1 MTKSLEKN
9 RPQEK
14 VSDKNKKGPWIFM
27 VVSLVLLL
35 LVFLFNKEKGMEV
48 TKAFYHLVIEIF
60 PFLLVVFALMVLIN
74 LYLKMDVLKKHM
86 GKESGIKGWI
96 IAIVAGILSMGAIYM
111 WFPLLKDL
119 INKGVKPGL
128 VGVFL
133 YNRAI
138 KLHWL
143 PLMALYFGLKYVAV
157 LTLVTIIISVL
168 QGFIIDFF
176 LLKNRRDSLE

>member
-1 MTKSLEKN
+1 MQKTKETN

-14 VSDKNKKGPWIFM
+14 TPDKNKKGPWIFM
-27 VVSLVLLL
+27 FISLFLFA
-35 LVFLFNKEKGMEV
+35 LVFLFNKEKGIEV
-48 TKAFYHLVIEIF
+48 SKAFYHLVIEIF

-96 IAIVAGILSMGAIYM
+96 IAIAAGILSMGAIYM

-119 INKGVKPGL
+119 IHKGVKPGL

-143 PLMALYFGLKYVAV
+143 PLMAFYFGVKYVVV
-157 LTLVTIIISVL
+157 LTIVTIFISVL
-168 QGFIIDFF
+168 QGVIIDFF
-176 LLKNRRDSLE
+176 FIKK